1 MLPTPGLTGG
11 LAALLLPGVSLAGG
25 EIIAGSGLPGIGL
38 GRLLSTPGR
47 SGGADRSLVWRC
59 APRGLPLRRVLALW
73 LRSRRPLRLLG
84 LPLRRDLPGR
94 SLTWIVAG
102 GCGLTGGVGGLAGSA
117 GLLAPGGG
125 GCAAWFLWGGRVV
138 LWGAR
143 CRLRGRRF
151 CRGWCRWFWRLR
163 PAPLALL
170 GGSLIPFNEFR
181 HRDATRAGGMG
192 RAAGLLWFVGW
203 FGSVMRGRPHP
214 IRLLHGAL
222 LSLGISPAVLGCF
235 LL

>member
-1 MLPTPGLTGG
+1 M
-11 LAALLLPGVSLAGG
+11 
-25 EIIAGSGLPGIGL
+25 
-38 GRLLSTPGR
+38 
-47 SGGADRSLVWRC
+47 
-59 APRGLPLRRVLALW
+59 
-73 LRSRRPLRLLG
+73 RLLG
-84 LPLRRDLPGR
+84 LPLRWDLPGG

-143 CRLRGRRF
+143 RRLRGRRF

-203 FGSVMRGRPHP
+203 FGSVMRSRPHL